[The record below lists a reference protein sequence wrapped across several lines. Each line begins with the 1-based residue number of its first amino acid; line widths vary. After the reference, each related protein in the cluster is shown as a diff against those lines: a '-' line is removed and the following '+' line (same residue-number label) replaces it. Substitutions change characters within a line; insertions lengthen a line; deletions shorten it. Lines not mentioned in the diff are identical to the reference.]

1 MAEEKKIIINYQ
13 GKEMK
18 PEQLISYHGQ
28 QGETVYELQRK
39 NCKLIFNSTG
49 EKNVIAVADQH
60 GKVNWLGTYSTDI
73 TLKTVD
79 LVMFKDDYMSRFNCA
94 SVLDTTGIRY
104 QIPPFNYFEQELIAE
119 ETDEN
124 ELIVPP
130 MQKIEMPDE
139 IVLPSNTDIP
149 ESMKK
154 LMGSVPLS
162 VLLPEENDTNTEDF

>member
-13 GKEMK
+13 GKEIK
-18 PEQLISYHGQ
+18 QEQLTSYHGQ

-39 NCKLIFNSTG
+39 NCKLIFSSTG

-60 GKVNWLGTYSTDI
+60 GKVNWLGTYSSDI
-73 TLKTVD
+73 KIQSVD
-79 LVMFKDDYMSRFNCA
+79 LVMFKEGYMTRFNCA

-124 ELIVPP
+124 EP
-130 MQKIEMPDE
+130 E
-139 IVLPSNTDIP
+139 IVTTAELVAPTAEP
-149 ESMKK
+149 TAPAE
-154 LMGSVPLS
+154 
-162 VLLPEENDTNTEDF
+162 